1 VVCMKQV
8 SWFWSRCALHYQKNV
23 WSQLYDEQTGKT
35 HYVNVGVMC
44 MDDFGDLFLISKVD

>member
-1 VVCMKQV
+1 MKQV

-23 WSQLYDEQTGKT
+23 WSQLFDEQTGKT

-44 MDDFGDLFLISKVD
+44 MDDFGDLFLIAKVE